1 VGIAAALP
9 PWPDKKSP
17 ATRQLLIFRQALS
30 LAFIIFGQAAITTKP
45 GKGTLNHPT
54 LWQDLE
60 ARGVAFDDFEGEPPS
75 GNQRGRPFEKLT
87 GISSIGKDFAHPA
100 KVEEGGKQEFRAI
113 AVLHSSAVND
123 GGKDEAKSVY
133 QKVSFSSVDLL
144 ASVIATFSGLLSHFN
159 TLAVDDRS
167 AWGFFFPARTLTRSL
182 NA

>member
-1 VGIAAALP
+1 M
-9 PWPDKKSP
+9 
-17 ATRQLLIFRQALS
+17 LS
-30 LAFIIFGQAAITTKP
+30 LAFIIFGQTTIATKP
-45 GKGTLNHPT
+45 GKGALNHPT

-60 ARGVAFDDFEGEPPS
+60 ARGVAFDDLEGETPAGDQRS
-75 GNQRGRPFEKLT
+75 GPFEEFP
-87 GISSIGKDFAHPA
+87 GISSIGEDFAYPA
-100 KVEEGGKQEFRAI
+100 KVEQGGEQEFRAI

-123 GGKDEAKSVY
+123 DGKDEAKSVY

>member
-1 VGIAAALP
+1 M
-9 PWPDKKSP
+9 
-17 ATRQLLIFRQALS
+17 LS
-30 LAFIIFGQAAITTKP
+30 FAFVIFGQTAITTKP
-45 GKGTLNHPT
+45 GKGALYDPT
-54 LWQDLE
+54 LRQDFE
-60 ARGVAFDDFEGEPPS
+60 TRCVALDDFESESPAR
-75 GNQRGRPFEKLT
+75 NQGGRPFQELT
-87 GISSIGKDFAHPA
+87 SISSIGEDFAHPA
-100 KVEEGGKQEFRAI
+100 KVEQGGEQEFRAI

-123 GGKDEAKSVY
+123 DGKDEAKSVY